1 MNGKIATPRSR
12 GGGDP
17 MASPQ
22 MANLLNKTA
31 AAAEEFKRLLGAEQG
46 WAEERSAIQQDL
58 AKKAQELDKLQAKCR
73 RLEELRTS
81 EVAAWRKEREAVVR
95 DKEASAAQ
103 ITNLMRELEV
113 KAQAEARFDMERKS
127 WAERVERIEKIA
139 SDAKEDAKSAGD
151 EVTRLQRAYQD
162 LFSKSRLEKEN
173 LTKQHQIIQDENTD
187 MRQKE
192 KALQEQTKAAQAQIE
207 SLDRVINEYRRTI
220 SQLGQEKD
228 DLYQQIAGME
238 HEIGDVMQQ
247 LHTAQQALEAEK
259 EAHVA
264 ALDFERA
271 ERQRQQE
278 FFGQA
283 LAEAEAEGRTT
294 ASQVHAL
301 KLKVVQL
308 ERETKRLKEE
318 RNSLQNKVQHMD
330 EDHTRERAEWEQTY
344 QQLTEAI
351 ATKEMEQDAAAA
363 HLEVMLRSVGGADES
378 PAPAIRGTPRE
389 RPRTAVKPASASRQ
403 SSMQPE
409 RDAPYRGRG
418 AGRDRS
424 PVELEIAD
432 VSHTQAD
439 SRDPS
444 FSMPR
449 ERSPAPDLRNRAR
462 TSSRS
467 PQQPRKSDADEYPR
481 IQPPRPVEHDFSYAS
496 QSEAENQPY
505 LHEPSHDRPES
516 RTTQDMRPKSRMDSR
531 SERPGASGSSS
542 KDKVVPHFM
551 QPMKHKDTG
560 TTSGEVAQF
569 WNVGLRANFHGVR
582 DPVKDAMAES
592 EEKSL
597 IRPGRT
603 PNRPD
608 NSRRSGSS
616 GRKEWH

>member
-1 MNGKIATPRSR
+1 MSKFATPQR
-12 GGGDP
+12 GEPDP

-73 RLEELRTS
+73 RLEELRAS
-81 EVAAWRKEREAVVR
+81 EVTAWRKERDAVVR
-95 DKEASAAQ
+95 DKEASSAR
-103 ITNLMRELEV
+103 ITGLMRELDL

-139 SDAKEDAKSAGD
+139 ADAKEDAKSAGD

-187 MRQKE
+187 IRQKE
-192 KALQEQTKAAQAQIE
+192 KALQEQNKTAVAQIE
-207 SLDRVINEYRRTI
+207 ALDRVVNEYRRTI

-318 RNSLQNKVQHMD
+318 RNSLQSKVQHMD
-330 EDHTRERAEWEQTY
+330 RDQTRERSEWEQTY
-344 QQLTEAI
+344 QQLTEVI

-378 PAPAIRGTPRE
+378 PALAFRNTPRE

-403 SSMQPE
+403 SSVQP
-409 RDAPYRGRG
+409 RG

-424 PVELEIAD
+424 PQPTIAD
-432 VSHTQAD
+432 VSHTQSV

-449 ERSPAPDLRNRAR
+449 ERSPGPDSRNRAR

-467 PQQPRKSDADEYPR
+467 PQPRKSDADEYPR
-481 IQPPRPVEHDFSYAS
+481 VQPPRPLEHDLNYGS
-496 QSEAENQPY
+496 QSDTEHQPI
-505 LHEPSHDRPES
+505 LREPSPDRPGS
-516 RTTQDMRPKSRMDSR
+516 RGGQDARPKSRSDSR
-531 SERPGASGSSS
+531 ADRLSGSSS
-542 KDKVVPHFM
+542 KEKAVPHFM

-608 NSRRSGSS
+608 NSKRSGSS
-616 GRKEWH
+616 GSRREWH

>member
-1 MNGKIATPRSR
+1 
-12 GGGDP
+12 

-31 AAAEEFKRLLGAEQG
+31 AAAEEFKRLLSAEQG
-46 WAEERSAIQQDL
+46 WAEERSTLQQDL
-58 AKKAQELDKLQAKCR
+58 SKKAQELDKLQAKCR
-73 RLEELRTS
+73 RLEELRAS
-81 EVAAWRKEREAVVR
+81 EVSAWRKERDSVVR
-95 DKEASAAQ
+95 DKEASSAR
-103 ITNLMRELEV
+103 ITALMRELDV

-162 LFSKSRLEKEN
+162 LFSKSRMEKEN
-173 LTKQHQIIQDENTD
+173 LTKQNQIIQDENTD
-187 MRQKE
+187 LRQKE
-192 KALQEQTKAAQAQIE
+192 KTLQEQTKAAESQIE
-207 SLDRVINEYRRTI
+207 ALDRVINEYRRTI

-259 EAHVA
+259 EAHVS

-283 LAEAEAEGRTT
+283 LAEAEAEGRQT

-308 ERETKRLKEE
+308 EREAKRFKDE
-318 RNSLQNKVQHMD
+318 RNSLQNKVRAMD
-330 EDHTRERAEWEQTY
+330 EDQARERSEWEQTY

-363 HLEVMLRSVGGADES
+363 HLEVMLRSVGGADDA
-378 PAPAIRGTPRE
+378 PAPSFRNTPRE

-403 SSMQPE
+403 ASAQPEDNYRSRE
-409 RDAPYRGRG
+409 RDASPDVSQLASRSPSARSLMHQRTPDPEPRGRE
-418 AGRDRS
+418 AHTSLRS
-424 PVELEIAD
+424 SP
-432 VSHTQAD
+432 
-439 SRDPS
+439 
-444 FSMPR
+444 
-449 ERSPAPDLRNRAR
+449 SPAPRN
-462 TSSRS
+462 
-467 PQQPRKSDADEYPR
+467 SDADEYPR
-481 IQPPRPVEHDFSYAS
+481 QAAPQPVEHSMSNFGST
-496 QSEAENQPY
+496 SEI
-505 LHEPSHDRPES
+505 ES
-516 RTTQDMRPKSRMDSR
+516 RDVRDRSERSDGRPKSR
-531 SERPGASGSSS
+531 GGSA
-542 KDKVVPHFM
+542 KDMPRFM
-551 QPMKHKDTG
+551 QPLAHKDTG
-560 TTSGEVAQF
+560 TTTGEVAQF

-582 DPVKDAMAES
+582 DPVKDAMEES
-592 EEKSL
+592 EGKTL
-597 IRPGRT
+597 MRPGRT

-608 NSRRSGSS
+608 ASRRSGSS
-616 GRKEWH
+616 GSRREWH